1 MSDADPQGQLWAIA
15 MADTPI
21 SAHDAAGQARGRG
34 DTQLDPETLSG
45 LLNHYRGALSK
56 GRQDNTGRRGDLAAR
71 ARTLIARFSRYQDMI
86 LRFATDL
93 TVPFTNNQAERAVRP
108 VKVQQRTA
116 GGAWRT
122 LTGLV
127 EFAVVHSYLDTAHKW
142 GKDRLEA
149 LLDLFTTGPWLPP
162 TLTPG
167 E

>member
-1 MSDADPQGQLWAIA
+1 MI
-15 MADTPI
+15 
-21 SAHDAAGQARGRG
+21 
-34 DTQLDPETLSG
+34 
-45 LLNHYRGALSK
+45 
-56 GRQDNTGRRGDLAAR
+56 RRFD
-71 ARTLIARFSRYQDMI
+71 RYQDMI

-93 TVPFTNNQAERAVRP
+93 TVPFTNNQAERSIRP
-108 VKVQQRTA
+108 VKVQQRSS

-127 EFAVVHSYLDTAHKW
+127 DFAVVHSYLDTATKG

-162 TLTPG
+162 TLTPA